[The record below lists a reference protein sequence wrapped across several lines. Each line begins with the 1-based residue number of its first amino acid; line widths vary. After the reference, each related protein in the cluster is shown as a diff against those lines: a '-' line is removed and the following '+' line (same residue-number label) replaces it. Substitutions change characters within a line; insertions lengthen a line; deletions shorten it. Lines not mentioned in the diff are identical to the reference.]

1 MRPPV
6 DLRLAPAAGAAW
18 AAAAVAVLLPPTTA
32 ALAAAAAGAA
42 AVLAL
47 GWAVAVPV
55 AVPGAGDGGD
65 QGAGR
70 RVEEARRARVA
81 GSVLLAAV
89 AVAVVL
95 GAAAAQLHA
104 RQASGLAAR
113 AIDQATV
120 VVAGTVRTAPIP
132 TASRW
137 PGAEP
142 RFRTVLQVE
151 SVEVRGVRSR
161 SAAQLAVLGGPG
173 WDALPAGVS
182 VRASGRLLPSDATGR
197 EAAVLIAPSAP
208 TVVSDA
214 SALLTATGRVRG
226 GLVAL
231 AARLPGDA
239 GALLPGMAVGD
250 TSRLPEDLAD
260 AMRASGLTH
269 LTAVSGAH
277 FSLVGAAVLSAAA
290 VIGLPR
296 PVRAGLTAAVLAGFV
311 VLVEPSPSVLRAAV
325 MGGVGLCALL
335 LGRPARAL
343 PALAAAVVAL
353 LVVDPWLARE
363 VGFAL
368 SVLATAALVLLAG
381 PLAAR
386 WTRTG
391 RTTAA
396 HAVAAPFAAQS
407 ACAPVVLLLTPSVS
421 TYAVA
426 ANLLVAPVVAPI
438 TVAGLA
444 AAVLAP
450 AWTQGATVLAQVAGA
465 GCWWVG
471 AVART
476 AEGLPGSRVAWVG
489 GAPGALLLAAAT
501 AAALV
506 LLLGSRAPETTTGS
520 DLASP
525 GGGMAGGGG
534 RHGVAGGPA
543 GGWRVAGLWHAS
555 HASLD
560 QSELPRRRTR
570 GPGGDRLGRG
580 RARARGARRRRRGAP
595 RRARGGP
602 ARGARPGT

>member
-1 MRPPV
+1 VRPPV
-6 DLRLAPAAGAAW
+6 DLRLVPAAGAAW
-18 AAAAVAVLLPPTTA
+18 AAAAVAVLMSPRTA
-32 ALAAAAAGAA
+32 ALAAVAVGGAA
-42 AVLAL
+42 ALVL
-47 GWAVAVPV
+47 GWAVA
-55 AVPGAGDGGD
+55 GAGAGPGGAM
-65 QGAGR
+65 GRGR
-70 RVEEARRARVA
+70 RVEEARHVRVA

-104 RQASGLAAR
+104 RQASGLMAR
-113 AIDQATV
+113 AVDQATV
-120 VVAGTVRTAPIP
+120 VVAGTVRTAPIA

-151 SVEVRGVRSR
+151 SVEARGVRSR

-173 WDALPAGVS
+173 WDGLPAGVN
-182 VRASGRLLPSDATGR
+182 VRASGRLLPSDAPGR
-197 EAAVLIAPSAP
+197 EAAVLLARGAP

-214 SALLTATGRVRG
+214 SALLTATGRVRA

-250 TSRLPEDLAD
+250 TSRLPADLAD

-381 PLAAR
+381 PLAER

-438 TVAGLA
+438 TVAGLG

-506 LLLGSRAPETTTGS
+506 LLLGSRAPETTTDS
-520 DLASP
+520 DPSLP
-525 GGGMAGGGG
+525 GGGAAGGGG
-534 RHGVAGGPA
+534 GGGAAGGPS
-543 GGWRVAGLWHAS
+543 GGRSVAGLWHAS
-555 HASLD
+555 HVSLD
-560 QSELPRRRTR
+560 QSELPRRRAR

-580 RARARGARRRRRGAP
+580 RARARGARGRRRRAP

-602 ARGARPGT
+602 ARGPRPGT

>member
-1 MRPPV
+1 M
-6 DLRLAPAAGAAW
+6 PAG
-18 AAAAVAVLLPPTTA
+18 TA
-32 ALAAAAAGAA
+32 ALAAGAASAA
-42 AVLAL
+42 AVLVLA
-47 GWAVAVPV
+47 WAVA
-55 AVPGAGDGGD
+55 GAGGSRGGR
-65 QGAGR
+65 G
-70 RVEEARRARVA
+70 RVERERHARVA
-81 GSVLLAAV
+81 GSVFLAAV

-95 GAAAAQLHA
+95 GAAASQLHA
-104 RQASGLAAR
+104 RQASGLAAL

-120 VVAGTVRTAPIP
+120 VVVGTVRTAPIA

-137 PGAEP
+137 RGAEP
-142 RFRTVLQVE
+142 RFRTMLHIE

-182 VRASGRLLPSDATGR
+182 VRAAGRLLPSDATGR
-197 EAAVLIAPSAP
+197 EAAVLIAPGPP

-214 SALLTATGRVRG
+214 SALLTATARVRG
-226 GLVAL
+226 GLAAL
-231 AARLPGDA
+231 AAGLPGDA

-250 TSRLPEDLAD
+250 TSRLPVDLAD

-296 PVRAGLTAAVLAGFV
+296 PARAGLTAAVLAGFV

-363 VGFAL
+363 VGFVL

-438 TVAGLA
+438 TVAGLG

-450 AWTQGATVLAQVAGA
+450 AWTQGATILAQVAGA

-506 LLLGSRAPETTTGS
+506 LLLGSRDSEAALGS
-520 DLASP
+520 DLP
-525 GGGMAGGGG
+525 GAAGGGG
-534 RHGVAGGPA
+534 GDRGAGGPS
-543 GGWRVAGLWHAS
+543 GGLSVAGLWHAS

-560 QSELPRRRTR
+560 QSELPGRWTR

-595 RRARGGP
+595 RRARRGP
-602 ARGARPGT
+602 ARGPRAGA